1 MRWRRPTPDEARR
14 DAERWRDAL
23 LATLSTLP
31 DVPVLLSGGM
41 DSMSVL
47 AGLVTLGRKPAC
59 VTYRLDGAYSED
71 MSVAIR
77 ITRDLGVPHHAVL
90 IDPDPRQ
97 LRADV
102 ERAIRVVGT
111 RKTRVECA
119 VPMFYLARYVN
130 RALGASSAFVG
141 DPGIIED
148 IRAYQVA
155 TNASGGVDTPAMR
168 ELRLRGYGEVG
179 PGSAAMREAAAR
191 YGVDLIGPFA
201 HEPIASTGL
210 GLEPYAIN
218 YPRQKGIALR
228 AFPDIFGD
236 GRLPT
241 PTGYRY
247 WKPNKS
253 LQTASG
259 YADAVRR
266 AFDIDSPRKMVGVY
280 NDIARRQ
287 AKLPKEVPWA

>member
-1 MRWRRPTPDEARR
+1 MRHPTPEQARI
-14 DAERWRDAL
+14 DAQSFRDAL
-23 LATLSTLP
+23 LATLETLP

-47 AGLVTLGRKPAC
+47 AGLVTLGRKPDC
-59 VTYRLDGAYSED
+59 VTYRMAESYSED
-71 MSVAIR
+71 MAVAVR
-77 ITRDLGVPHHAVL
+77 ITRDLGVPHHQVT
-90 IDPDPRQ
+90 ISEDHGQ
-97 LRADV
+97 LRHDI
-102 ERAIRVVGT
+102 ERAIRFVGT

-130 RALGASSAFVG
+130 RVLKASSAFVG

-148 IRAYQVA
+148 VRAYQVA
-155 TNASGGVDTPAMR
+155 INASRGVDTAETR

-191 YGVDLIGPFA
+191 YGVTLIGPYSL
-201 HEPIASTGL
+201 EPVASVAL

-228 AFPDIFGD
+228 AFPDIFGTA
-236 GRLPT
+236 R
-241 PTGYRY
+241 TGFRY

-259 YADAVRR
+259 FADLVQQ
-266 AFDIDSPRKMVGVY
+266 AFGIDSSRKMVGVY

-287 AKLPKEVPWA
+287 ATLPKEVPWA